1 MSESSSRPAVESSRS
16 GSSKSSRR
24 LEDSKTRRLLPSIAI
39 HALLVAG
46 AIVTVIPLAWMM
58 SASLMPQGEA
68 TSFPPRLI
76 PSRVTFDH
84 YRTLFA
90 SLNLGRAFLNS
101 FFVAIVG
108 TLLSLLFNSL
118 AGYAYAKLRFRGRDR
133 IFTMMVAGLGI
144 PAQVAMLP
152 LFLLL
157 KEMGLINTWV
167 GVLIPYMAGIYGV
180 FLVRQFM
187 VSIPDDL
194 LAAARIDGAS
204 EWRIYWSVILPVARP
219 VLATLA
225 IFSFMSAWNDF
236 MWPLII
242 LTDDDKYTLPVAVAN
257 LSGERFPDLELMM
270 ASAVL
275 TVIPVLTLF
284 FVLQKQYIAGMMA
297 GSVKG

>member
-1 MSESSSRPAVESSRS
+1 LKRF
-16 GSSKSSRR
+16 
-24 LEDSKTRRLLPSIAI
+24 LI
-39 HALLVAG
+39 HAALIVG
-46 AIVTVIPLAWMM
+46 AIATVIPLLWMF
-58 SASLMPQGEA
+58 SASVMPQGEA
-68 TSFPPRLI
+68 TKFPPRLI
-76 PSRVTFDH
+76 PSRVTFEH
-84 YRTLFA
+84 YQTLFT

-101 FFVAIVG
+101 LIVAVVG
-108 TLLSLLFNSL
+108 TLLSLLFNSM

-133 IFTMMVAGLGI
+133 LFTMMVAALGI

-157 KEMGLINTWV
+157 KSMGLINTWV

-187 VSIPDDL
+187 LSIPDDL

-225 IFSFMSAWNDF
+225 IFTFMSAWNDF
-236 MWPLII
+236 MWPLIV
-242 LTDDDKYTLPVAVAN
+242 LTDDDKYTMPVAVAN
-257 LSGERFPDLELMM
+257 LSGEHFPDLELMM
-270 ASAVL
+270 AAAVL
-275 TVIPVLTLF
+275 TVIPVLALF

>member
-1 MSESSSRPAVESSRS
+1 VKRV
-16 GSSKSSRR
+16 
-24 LEDSKTRRLLPSIAI
+24 LI
-39 HALLVAG
+39 HVALVVG
-46 AIVTVIPLAWMM
+46 AIATVIPLLWMI

-76 PSRVTFDH
+76 PSRVTFVH
-84 YRTLFA
+84 YRALFEN
-90 SLNLGRAFLNS
+90 LNLGRAFLNS
-101 FFVAIVG
+101 LFVATVG
-108 TLLSLLFNSL
+108 TLLSLLFNSM
-118 AGYAYAKLRFRGRDR
+118 AGYAYAKLRFRGRDGL
-133 IFTMMVAGLGI
+133 FTMLVASLGI

-157 KEMGLINTWV
+157 KSMGLINTWV

-187 VSIPDDL
+187 LSIPDDL

-225 IFSFMSAWNDF
+225 IFTFMSAWNDF

-242 LTDDDKYTLPVAVAN
+242 LTDDDKYTMPVAVAN
-257 LSGERFPDLELMM
+257 LSGEHFPDLELMM
-270 ASAVL
+270 AAAVL
-275 TVIPVLTLF
+275 TVIPVLALF

>member
-1 MSESSSRPAVESSRS
+1 M
-16 GSSKSSRR
+16 K
-24 LEDSKTRRLLPSIAI
+24 KLLI
-39 HALLVAG
+39 HAALILG
-46 AIVTVIPLAWMM
+46 AIATIIPLLWMV

-68 TSFPPRLI
+68 TSFPPRLV
-76 PSRVTFDH
+76 PSRVTFEH
-84 YRTLFA
+84 YRSLFT

-101 FFVAIVG
+101 LFVAVVA
-108 TLLSLLFNSL
+108 TALSLLINSMS
-118 AGYAYAKLRFRGRDR
+118 GYAFAKLHFRGRDR
-133 IFTMMVAGLGI
+133 IFTMLVAALGI

-157 KEMGLINTWV
+157 KSMGLVNTYA
-167 GVLIPYMAGIYGV
+167 GVLIPYIATIYGV

-187 VSIPDDL
+187 LSIPDDM

-204 EWRIYWSVILPVARP
+204 EWRIYWSIVLPVARP

-225 IFSFMSAWNDF
+225 IFTFMSAWNDF

-242 LTDDDKYTLPVAVAN
+242 LSDADKYTMPVAVAN
-257 LSGERFPDLELMM
+257 LSGEHFPDLELMM

-275 TVIPVLTLF
+275 TIIPVLTLF

>member
-1 MSESSSRPAVESSRS
+1 MKRVQSA
-16 GSSKSSRR
+16 
-24 LEDSKTRRLLPSIAI
+24 LI
-39 HALLVAG
+39 HAGLIAG
-46 AIVTVIPLAWMM
+46 AIVTSIPLLWML

-68 TSFPPRLI
+68 TSFPPRIL
-76 PSRVTFDH
+76 PSRITFEH
-84 YRTLFA
+84 YGDLFTRL
-90 SLNLGRAFLNS
+90 SLGRAFLNS
-101 FFVAIVG
+101 MFVAFVA
-108 TLLSLLFNSL
+108 TFASLLFNSM
-118 AGYAYAKLRFRGRDR
+118 AGYAFAKLRFRGRDR
-133 IFTMMVAGLGI
+133 IFAFLVLSLAI

-157 KEMGLINTWV
+157 KSMGLVNTYM
-167 GVLIPYMAGIYGV
+167 GVLIPYIATIYGI

-204 EWRIYWSVILPVARP
+204 ELAIYFRIVLPVARP

-225 IFSFMSAWNDF
+225 IFTFMSAWNDF

-242 LTDDDKYTLPVAVAN
+242 LTGDDHYTMPVAVAS
-257 LSGERFPDLELMM
+257 LLGEHSLDLELMM

-275 TVIPVLTLF
+275 TVMPVLTLF

>member
-1 MSESSSRPAVESSRS
+1 M
-16 GSSKSSRR
+16 KR
-24 LEDSKTRRLLPSIAI
+24 LQSILV
-39 HALLVAG
+39 HALLIVGAVA
-46 AIVTVIPLAWMM
+46 TSIPLLWMI

-68 TSFPPRLI
+68 TAFPPRLI
-76 PSRVTFDH
+76 PSRVTFEH
-84 YRTLFA
+84 YGDLFTRL
-90 SLNLGRAFLNS
+90 SLGRAFLNS
-101 FFVAIVG
+101 MFVAIVG
-108 TLLSLLFNSL
+108 TFTSLLFNSM
-118 AGYAYAKLRFRGRDR
+118 AGYAFAKLRFRGRDR
-133 IFTMMVAGLGI
+133 IFGLLVAALAI

-152 LFLLL
+152 LFLML
-157 KEMGLINTWV
+157 KSMGLVNTYL
-167 GVLIPYMAGIYGV
+167 GVLIPYMAGIYGL

-187 VSIPDDL
+187 LSIPDDL

-204 EWRIYWSVILPVARP
+204 ELRIYWNIVLPVARP

-225 IFSFMSAWNDF
+225 IFTFMSAWNDF

-242 LTDDDKYTLPVAVAN
+242 LTDDDRYTMPVAVAN
-257 LSGERFPDLELMM
+257 LVGEHAMDLELMM